1 MAGFLGEKV
10 KVITGLLVLIVIA
23 IAALFFLSAHTTV
36 SLAPMKVV
44 GLSTPVAVQLSNP
57 HGVRHVA
64 AYIEQGG
71 QQLPLFEENIPAHR
85 FFFKRHEPARTLTF
99 EAGKSKAPTLKEGK
113 ARLVVEA
120 VSNDFRGSTDSA
132 AADVMV
138 VLAAPRVI
146 ADDAQHY
153 INQGGM
159 ELVTFTPG
167 GSWNEAGVRVGK
179 YTFRS
184 FPVPGHPD
192 QRFSMFAYPW
202 DLPPDVVPI
211 VYARNLAGAE
221 ATAQFWFKLF
231 PKKFRVRD
239 FPVDDALMSKLVNS
253 VDPNG
258 TIAPGTD
265 LLARFLKING
275 DLRRTNNQQLADLRF
290 KTEEKILWNG
300 PFIHWGKE
308 EADFADV
315 RNYIYHGNKI
325 DQQVHL
331 GFDLSDTQTAPV
343 HAANDGRVVWASDL
357 GIFGNCVVIDHG
369 YSLQSIYGH
378 MRQIDVKVGD
388 LVQKDQKLG
397 MAGET
402 GLAGGV
408 HVHFGM
414 QIDGVQINPR
424 EWWDEH
430 WIKDRILAKLGG
442 APAPVAT
449 SSTAPPPVHAKT
461 RAAQKHPRHKR

>member
-1 MAGFLGEKV
+1 MAGFLGEEVKAIVALIVLIAIAITALFLMSTHTAVAVAPV
-10 KVITGLLVLIVIA
+10 KVI
-23 IAALFFLSAHTTV
+23 
-36 SLAPMKVV
+36 
-44 GLSTPVAVQLSNP
+44 GLSTPVTVQLSNP

-64 AYIEQGG
+64 AWLEQNG
-71 QQLPLFEENIPAHR
+71 QQLPLFEENSPARR
-85 FFFKRHEPARTLTF
+85 FLWKRHEPSRTLAF
-99 EAGKSKAPTLKEGK
+99 EAGKTKAPTLKEGQ
-113 ARLVVEA
+113 ARLVVET
-120 VSNDFRGSTDSA
+120 VSNDLRGRTDSA
-132 AADVMV
+132 SADVTV
-138 VLAAPRVI
+138 VLAAPRVA

-184 FPVPGHPD
+184 FPVPGHPE

-202 DLPPDVVPI
+202 DLPPDIAPI

-221 ATAQFWFKLF
+221 ATAKFWFKLF

-239 FPVDDALMSKLVNS
+239 FPVDDALMAKLVSS

-258 TIAPGTD
+258 AIAPGTD

-275 DLRRTNNQQLADLRF
+275 DLRRVNNQQLADLRL

-308 EADFADV
+308 EANFADV
-315 RNYIYHGNKI
+315 RNYVYHGNKI
-325 DQQVHL
+325 DRQVHL

-343 HAANDGRVVWASDL
+343 HAANDGRVVWAGDM
-357 GIFGNCVVIDHG
+357 GIYGNCVVLDHG

-378 MRQIDVKVGD
+378 MREIDVKVGD
-388 LVQKDQKLG
+388 MVRKDQKMG
-397 MAGET
+397 IAGET

-408 HVHFGM
+408 HVHFSM

-442 APAPVAT
+442 APAPVAH
-449 SSTAPPPVHAKT
+449 SPAAPPPHAKT
-461 RAAQKHPRHKR
+461 RAAAKRPHHKR